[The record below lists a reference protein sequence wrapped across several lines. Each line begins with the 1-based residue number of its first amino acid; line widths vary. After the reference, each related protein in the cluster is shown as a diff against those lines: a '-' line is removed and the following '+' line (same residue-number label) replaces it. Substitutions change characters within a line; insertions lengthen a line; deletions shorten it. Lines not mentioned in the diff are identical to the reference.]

1 MQKSVNV
8 GIDLGTTN
16 TLVCTDIKGKIKCLK
31 FKNGNGV
38 TLPSV
43 LYYENGEILIGKKAD
58 EDGYANPGN
67 VIRSSKTDIGS
78 EKTYNIEG
86 NQSRR
91 MYTNILKKTATMSLP
106 LSMR

>member
-38 TLPSV
+38 T
-43 LYYENGEILIGKKAD
+43 
-58 EDGYANPGN
+58 
-67 VIRSSKTDIGS
+67 
-78 EKTYNIEG
+78 
-86 NQSRR
+86 
-91 MYTNILKKTATMSLP
+91 
-106 LSMR
+106 